1 MATAAPAQPPRGV
14 VAVPSRGCIEWKRRR
29 WHRVKSPSKRK
40 KQHRDSM
47 YTDSKAVDGAALIL
61 PVKGKSSTM
70 TVRTTV
76 ELAMPSNDMFL
87 EN

>member
-1 MATAAPAQPPRGV
+1 
-14 VAVPSRGCIEWKRRR
+14 
-29 WHRVKSPSKRK
+29 
-40 KQHRDSM
+40 M

-61 PVKGKSSTM
+61 PVKGKSSTV
-70 TVRTTV
+70 TVQTTV

>member
-1 MATAAPAQPPRGV
+1 
-14 VAVPSRGCIEWKRRR
+14 
-29 WHRVKSPSKRK
+29 
-40 KQHRDSM
+40 M
-47 YTDSKAVDGAALIL
+47 YTDSKAVDSAALIL
-61 PVKGKSSTM
+61 PVKGKSSTV